1 MHTINSMVLNS
12 YSSVCLSCREAEDC
26 ELNYQKHKK
35 VYRMA
40 AWLLFGLYL
49 ISMVYFLFFAESM
62 GRTSMGLEYHYNLKP
77 LKEIHRYIAY
87 YDVIGPYTVFLNLAG
102 NILAFVPF
110 GLFFPLLSRRNRSF
124 FKVALISF
132 EVSLLVE
139 LIQLVTRVGSC
150 DVDDIILN
158 TLGGMLGHLCF
169 KVLFY
174 WHRMDL
180 KGALDEEKG
189 TG

>member
-1 MHTINSMVLNS
+1 M
-12 YSSVCLSCREAEDC
+12 
-26 ELNYQKHKK
+26 
-35 VYRMA
+35 
-40 AWLLFGLYL
+40 FGLYL
-49 ISMVYFLFFAESM
+49 ILMVYFLFFAESM
-62 GRTSMGLEYHYNLKP
+62 GRTHIGKEYHYNLKP
-77 LKEIHRYIAY
+77 FKEIQRYLTY

-124 FKVALISF
+124 WKVTLISF

-150 DVDDIILN
+150 DVDDMILN

-169 KVLFY
+169 KLLFY

-180 KGALDEEKG
+180 KGARDEEKS

>member
-1 MHTINSMVLNS
+1 
-12 YSSVCLSCREAEDC
+12 
-26 ELNYQKHKK
+26 
-35 VYRMA
+35 MA

-62 GRTSMGLEYHYNLKP
+62 GRTTIGQEYHYNLKP
-77 LKEIHRYIAY
+77 LKEIRRYLTY
-87 YDVIGPYTVFLNLAG
+87 FDVIGPYAVFLNIAG

-110 GLFFPLLSRRNRSF
+110 GLFFPLLSRKNRSF
-124 FKVALISF
+124 WKVTLISF
-132 EVSLLVE
+132 ALSLLVE

-150 DVDDIILN
+150 DVDDILLN

-169 KVLFY
+169 KILFF
-174 WHRMDL
+174 WHKMDL
-180 KGALDEEKG
+180 KGALDLDEEKS